1 MSFNKINEKTVTL
14 KGSCMSD
21 TKWSKLLK
29 AIAESDIA
37 YISNEVRAK
46 ELACDSLWS
55 ILLVDYLG
63 NGKFTTGGI
72 AGPIRLLFFY
82 ARLVR
87 RKWCTYWDN
96 DNERAYYH
104 VRINIVLFDVVRC

>member
-1 MSFNKINEKTVTL
+1 
-14 KGSCMSD
+14 MSD

-29 AIAESDIA
+29 AIAESDIK

-63 NGKFTTGGI
+63 DGKFTADGI
-72 AGPIRLLFFY
+72 AGSIRTKHIEYIIIPFESSNGLYQMKELIDRVGRFEYVIDDKELTIKLFGY
-82 ARLVR
+82 R
-87 RKWCTYWDN
+87 
-96 DNERAYYH
+96 
-104 VRINIVLFDVVRC
+104 